1 MYTKEERLAFLNDA
15 QRTALIEK
23 KAWLE
28 KLAGGTKVEQD
39 ISMLL
44 LSSAKS
50 FKSMNDN
57 SMSMVFDAMGLGY
70 FYGLELQE
78 LLSEY
83 GLPDSKERNIDGY
96 PAIIEYIGNT
106 PDTQMTEVLYM
117 ILSHLRLCVNFGER
131 SCSKEAAEM
140 LAPAKEMFEKVK
152 AIIGSERID
161 VNYLTS

>member
-23 KAWLE
+23 RAWLE
-28 KLAGGTKVEQD
+28 KLAGGTKVERD

-50 FKSMNDN
+50 FKLMNDN
-57 SMSMVFDAMGLGY
+57 SIHMTFKSMGLGY
-70 FYGLELQE
+70 FYGLELQD

-83 GLPDSKERNIDGY
+83 GLPDRNERNIDGY

-131 SCSKEAAEM
+131 GDSKEAAEI

-152 AIIGSERID
+152 AIIGSEKID

>member
-15 QRTALIEK
+15 QKTALIEK

-28 KLAGGTKVEQD
+28 KLAVGTKVERD

-57 SMSMVFDAMGLGY
+57 SIRITFQDMGLGY

-78 LLSEY
+78 LLSKY

-96 PAIIEYIGNT
+96 PAIIEYIGDK

-117 ILSHLRLCVNFGER
+117 ILSHLRLCVNFAER
-131 SCSKEAAEM
+131 SDSKEAAEM
-140 LAPAKEMFEKVK
+140 LAPAKAMFEQVK
-152 AIIGSERID
+152 SIIGSEKID
-161 VNYLTS
+161 VNYLTN

>member
-15 QRTALIEK
+15 QKTALIEK

-28 KLAGGTKVEQD
+28 KLAGGTKVERD

-57 SMSMVFDAMGLGY
+57 SIRVTFQDMGLGY
-70 FYGLELQE
+70 FYGLELQD

-96 PAIIEYIGNT
+96 PAIIEYIGDK
-106 PDTQMTEVLYM
+106 PDAQMTEVLYM

-131 SCSKEAAEM
+131 SGSKEAAEI
-140 LAPAKEMFEKVK
+140 LAPAKAMFEKVK
-152 AIIGSERID
+152 SIIGSEKID
-161 VNYLTS
+161 VNYLTN

>member
-15 QRTALIEK
+15 QKTALIEK

-28 KLAGGTKVEQD
+28 KLAGGTKVERD

-57 SMSMVFDAMGLGY
+57 SIRVTFQDMGLGY
-70 FYGLELQE
+70 FYGLELQD

-96 PAIIEYIGNT
+96 PAIIEYIGSK

-117 ILSHLRLCVNFGER
+117 ILSHLRLCVNFAER
-131 SCSKEAAEM
+131 SDSKEDSEM
-140 LAPAKEMFEKVK
+140 LAPAKAMFEQVK
-152 AIIGSERID
+152 SIIGSEKID
-161 VNYLTS
+161 VNYLTN